1 MRLICYDDLKP
12 LGIKY
17 SRVQLWR
24 LERDGMFPK
33 RVRIGPQR
41 HGWIEGEIN
50 NWFAERIRERDEA
63 EHERLTDRQVAIHEA
78 GHAVVGHLVG
88 VAIDHVTIIPK
99 GFVAGYSRPVRHPI
113 AASADKLWADLSPSA
128 ASWCGELQAASSKE
142 GYLLR
147 KGTDAATG
155 SLMVGPL
162 GRPATAAG
170 W

>member
-50 NWFAERIRERDEA
+50 DWFAERVRERDEA
-63 EHERLTDRQVAIHEA
+63 
-78 GHAVVGHLVG
+78 
-88 VAIDHVTIIPK
+88 
-99 GFVAGYSRPVRHPI
+99 
-113 AASADKLWADLSPSA
+113 AA
-128 ASWCGELQAASSKE
+128 
-142 GYLLR
+142 
-147 KGTDAATG
+147 
-155 SLMVGPL
+155 
-162 GRPATAAG
+162 
-170 W
+170 